1 MKAIPTEYGGC
12 RFRSRLEARWAAFF
26 DLCRWH
32 WTYEPFDLDGWIPDF
47 ALHSVDR
54 KIAALV
60 EIKPLSPGQIAKLEK
75 RSQFMGTDLEK
86 ILPHARECGVEFG
99 EDDEPSD
106 HDALKPDILVLGSEP
121 LCLTHYGSEFSYLGV
136 LVGYECWSDC
146 DFDLAAF
153 GVREGGGFDFYPEVG
168 SYRPRIHMEPHKG
181 VRYRG
186 DHVTAFWRKAGNLV
200 QWKAPVA

>member
-26 DLCRWH
+26 DLCKWC

-54 KIAALV
+54 EIAALV

-75 RSQFMGTDLEK
+75 RSQFIGTDLEK
-86 ILPHARECGVEFG
+86 ILPHARGAEFD
-99 EDDEPSD
+99 EDGDVISCAAPP
-106 HDALKPDILVLGSEP
+106 PDILVLGSEP
-121 LCLTHYGSEFSYLGV
+121 LCLTHYGAVKFSYLGV
-136 LVGYECWSDC
+136 LVGYECFSDC
-146 DFDLAAF
+146 DFDLAVF
-153 GVREGGGFDFYPEVG
+153 GPRDGGGFDFFPEIG
-168 SYRPRIHMEPHKG
+168 GWHPRIHSEPHKG

-186 DHVTAFWRKAGNLV
+186 DHVTALWREAGNRV